1 MAISKTIRPGLIQLR
16 VVNLEESVAFY
27 RDILGLDVVG
37 QTSDGRVM
45 LKTYDEFDHHSVVLR
60 HAPESGFDYVA
71 FKVVDDKTLEELKE
85 ATEAFGYPVDVASDE
100 QPGYG
105 KRYGFTLCTGHRIEL
120 YAEVAQAEKIP
131 MLVNPDP
138 WVEMPRSVVK
148 SPFLSTILVPLTKR
162 RPWLLYGLV
171 PAREGHAKQKHE
183 MIMER
188 HKSRTGTN
196 AFLKILCDL

>member
-85 ATEAFGYPVDVASDE
+85 ATEAFGYPVDVA
-100 QPGYG
+100 
-105 KRYGFTLCTGHRIEL
+105 
-120 YAEVAQAEKIP
+120 
-131 MLVNPDP
+131 
-138 WVEMPRSVVK
+138 
-148 SPFLSTILVPLTKR
+148 
-162 RPWLLYGLV
+162 
-171 PAREGHAKQKHE
+171 
-183 MIMER
+183 
-188 HKSRTGTN
+188 
-196 AFLKILCDL
+196 